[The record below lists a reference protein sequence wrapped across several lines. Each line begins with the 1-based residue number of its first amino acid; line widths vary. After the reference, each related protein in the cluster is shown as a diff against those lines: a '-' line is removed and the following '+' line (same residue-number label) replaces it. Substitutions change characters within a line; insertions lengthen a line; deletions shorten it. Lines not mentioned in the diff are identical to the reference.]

1 MDRRTFLKTIG
12 ISGAVGLAR
21 PDHLLA
27 GRAFSS
33 PEYFDLHPFIKEHPE
48 AVFIRRT
55 NVADKTDS
63 EAKRQEGIALARDI
77 FVLAETPGVPLS
89 HRVAIKA
96 NTTCGGSP
104 QASQMGI
111 LTDVHF
117 VEGVIEGMKTQLG
130 LPGSKFYV
138 REGNWLGDSYCPE
151 AYWESGYGA
160 MCERTGANGGRFDS
174 GRLLSEAALRN
185 LEEGSEV
192 TWVDYPQ
199 GVVFRRIGYVAPYN
213 QPDTWLLNI
222 AKLKAHGM
230 GMTLCCKN
238 HQGTCVHPY
247 IHFCAGV
254 QGTISSEPRMAGDF
268 QPDVMEHVAELHAQH
283 LEAGVPRWDKPGSNW
298 NSGYGMEMWG
308 QRTCDNLDAS
318 DTRFCIIEGIYGR
331 NGNGFDL
338 GPGPGRTAQDF
349 MTNVL
354 IFGKDPFR
362 ADIIGN
368 WLAGH
373 EPGSFGLF
381 HIAWDRGLSTV
392 LNPMDIPV
400 YLWEDPVPRRISLTE
415 LERTPLVTHYMR
427 RNYAGQSEPEWH
439 LVDEEFDYGP
449 YTSVEH
455 TDVLEPTVFV
465 LAQNY
470 PNPFDPSTLIEYRL
484 PRGQHARIEVYNA
497 AGQQVDV
504 LVDAWRCA
512 GAHLV
517 QWNGR
522 GRGSGTYFLRL
533 RAADGFQ
540 ITRKMV
546 LIR

>member
-1 MDRRTFLKTIG
+1 
-12 ISGAVGLAR
+12 
-21 PDHLLA
+21 
-27 GRAFSS
+27 
-33 PEYFDLHPFIKEHPE
+33 
-48 AVFIRRT
+48 
-55 NVADKTDS
+55 
-63 EAKRQEGIALARDI
+63 
-77 FVLAETPGVPLS
+77 
-89 HRVAIKA
+89 
-96 NTTCGGSP
+96 
-104 QASQMGI
+104 MGI

-254 QGTISSEPRMAGDF
+254 QGTISSEPRMAKDF

-470 PNPFDPSTLIEYRL
+470 PNPFNPSTLIEYRL